1 MSFWV
6 FTFWIKWAAVYNAAT
21 LKFVHLFSVIL
32 SLHAHPSPHL
42 FEKNDFTLT
51 SRQRNERMN
60 HTFLFGAVISHSLLE
75 WRGRTESSHLCCQ
88 NLKCSESLQIVSHPL
103 VYLLGEKSP
112 HISRRLL
119 TRTWCS
125 SSEHKWSC
133 DTFIRQEL
141 RESPVHSL
149 TLHWHSE
156 LQHVLTYYATI
167 YIFFYWERK

>member
-1 MSFWV
+1 MLFWV
-6 FTFWIKWAAVYNAAT
+6 FIFSNKWAAVYNGAM
-21 LKFVHLFSVIL
+21 LKFVHLFSVIY
-32 SLHAHPSPHL
+32 PSPHL

-75 WRGRTESSHLCCQ
+75 WRGRAESSHLCCQ

-119 TRTWCS
+119 TRTRCS
-125 SSEHKWSC
+125 SSEHSKWSF

-149 TLHWHSE
+149 ML
-156 LQHVLTYYATI
+156 
-167 YIFFYWERK
+167 R

>member
-1 MSFWV
+1 MV
-6 FTFWIKWAAVYNAAT
+6 PHQTLCIKVSA
-21 LKFVHLFSVIL
+21 IL
-32 SLHAHPSPHL
+32 SLQLVRAHPSPRL
-42 FEKNDFTLT
+42 REKNDFTLT

-75 WRGRTESSHLCCQ
+75 RRAGAESSHLCCQ

-119 TRTWCS
+119 TRTRCS
-125 SSEHKWSC
+125 SSEHSKWSC

-141 RESPVHSL
+141 RESPVPILWRFADIWSCGMFWPL
-149 TLHWHSE
+149 MQLF
-156 LQHVLTYYATI
+156 
-167 YIFFYWERK
+167 IFHYNLYFFLDFCLLRK